1 MKKILF
7 LVMLVVLG
15 NSFAAF
21 SQNSKSGSVS
31 NVMTTSEKKEVER
44 VLQKELQFI
53 MNGIIG
59 SELSETAKIIDNEV
73 FGSQVNINSDVK
85 NRITQKFSQKYISTA
100 LDNINVKVDIKEV
113 KNVSNNEVQVS
124 YDVKIKDISKISLEN
139 KKEMEEKVLK
149 KLGYK
154 NLDEINKIL
163 MSTAS
168 DAKKEQIYE
177 AVLQESLNL
186 VEEKLK
192 NIKTE
197 VFLIKDA
204 TTVLVK
210 RNGIWTIEGLNN

>member
-15 NSFAAF
+15 NSFAA
-21 SQNSKSGSVS
+21 SSTNSKSGSVS

-73 FGSQVNINSDVK
+73 FGSQVDINSDVK

-124 YDVKIKDISKISLEN
+124 YDVKIKDISKLSLEN

>member
-73 FGSQVNINSDVK
+73 FGSQVDINSDVK

-124 YDVKIKDISKISLEN
+124 YDVKIKDISKLSLEN

>member
-15 NSFAAF
+15 NSFAA
-21 SQNSKSGSVS
+21 SSPNSKSGSVS

-124 YDVKIKDISKISLEN
+124 YDVKIKDISKLSLEN

-204 TTVLVK
+204 ATVLVK